1 MSLNKIN
8 IPSVKEAFVQQLESK
23 ILSGE
28 FAIGERLPSA
38 RELCSLMGVSLT
50 IVNAGM
56 SELAAKGFVEIK
68 PRCGVYVADY
78 RTNGTTETMLA
89 VFRYNGGKLNANDV
103 RSFCES
109 RVALDP
115 FVAKLVIER
124 ASDEQLDELRP
135 LVEKLR
141 TERDTDLF
149 CTTILEFFRRLYQ
162 LSGNIVFSLLYKS
175 TLEPQR
181 GMYAVFIEKN
191 GLDIVAENAVKVY
204 RLLLERDV
212 DRVQKCLV
220 DSMQLPLSG
229 DTSII

>member
-8 IPSVKEAFVQQLESK
+8 VPSVKEAFVQELENK

-28 FAIGERLPSA
+28 FAIGERLPTA

-56 SELAAKGFVEIK
+56 SELAVKGFVEIK
-68 PRCGVYVADY
+68 PRCGTYVADY
-78 RTNGTTETMLA
+78 RTNGTLETMIA
-89 VFRYNGGKLNANDV
+89 VFRYNGGKLNPHDV

-109 RVALDP
+109 RIALDP

-124 ASDEQLDELRP
+124 ASNEQLGELRP
-135 LVEKLR
+135 LVEKLHV
-141 TERDTDLF
+141 ERNMDMF
-149 CTTILEFFRRLYQ
+149 CTTILEFFQRLYQ

-191 GLDIVAENAVKVY
+191 GFDIVAGYVDMIYK
-204 RLLLERDV
+204 LLLERDV
-212 DRVQKCLV
+212 AGVQKCLIE
-220 DSMQLPLSG
+220 SMQLPLSG
-229 DTSII
+229 DTAIV